1 MNKTLCCCIQI
12 MIEEKLESIGIK
24 FSNPPQPIGA
34 YVPILQSGNLIFVSG
49 QIPLMNGNLPE
60 KHKGKVSSQVSI
72 NESQV
77 ASKQCTINALEH
89 LNNYLGNL
97 EKISKFIKVTGYVNS
112 DPSFKDHPKVI
123 NGASDFLLEIF
134 GEKGRHARVAI
145 GVNSLPLDSV
155 VELDFI
161 CEVH

>member
-1 MNKTLCCCIQI
+1 

-24 FSNPPQPIGA
+24 LLNPPQPIGA

-49 QIPLMNGNLPE
+49 QIPLTSGKLPD

-72 NESQV
+72 NESQA

-97 EKISKFIKVTGYVNS
+97 EKIS
-112 DPSFKDHPKVI
+112 KDHPKVI